1 MNFRLSVTASAV
13 LAFTVVHSASAA
25 QYQVT
30 VTNLTSGLYFTPLI
44 AAAHPSNVA
53 MFASGQPASAPMQ
66 AIAEGGDTSA
76 MAATLE
82 SVGAAV
88 TTGGGLLA
96 PGASEVLVIESDDP
110 NNAVLSVTG
119 MLLPTNDGFV
129 GLNSVPL
136 PQTSAVYTHNVPGYD
151 AGTEANDE
159 LVGSG
164 APGEAG
170 FPAPPPV
177 VASGTGV
184 GGTGVPGTSE
194 GFVHIHRN
202 VIGDL
207 DSNGGISD
215 INAAVHRWLNP
226 VARISIQRIGD
237 DISGVSGSTVVGLS
251 GIDYSSSSLEIFWQP
266 PETGASMYE
275 VRRDGTLI
283 ATTDGLSLF
292 EEGLAAGTSYQYDVV
307 PLSADGTVGANAS
320 VTVSTRAN

>member
-1 MNFRLSVTASAV
+1 
-13 LAFTVVHSASAA
+13 
-25 QYQVT
+25 
-30 VTNLTSGLYFTPLI
+30 
-44 AAAHPSNVA
+44 
-53 MFASGQPASAPMQ
+53 MQ

-136 PQTSAVYTHNVPGYD
+136 PQTSAVYTH
-151 AGTEANDE
+151 
-159 LVGSG
+159 
-164 APGEAG
+164 
-170 FPAPPPV
+170 
-177 VASGTGV
+177 
-184 GGTGVPGTSE
+184 VPGTSE

-266 PETGASMYE
+266 PETL
-275 VRRDGTLI
+275 VRPISTTWCRLARTAQLAPTL
-283 ATTDGLSLF
+283 
-292 EEGLAAGTSYQYDVV
+292 
-307 PLSADGTVGANAS
+307 
-320 VTVSTRAN
+320 R